1 LATSKQKVTLAS
13 ENPAAR
19 RERLDE
25 TGAGKDAQKAAKP
38 KAPKPALRPG
48 DIGAPE
54 QTAATRKIKML
65 GARISELED
74 ALVRSELENSAQAL
88 GGRIRR
94 LEKDVATYRE
104 ARTAAEFIVT
114 DLRAA
119 LDHSALAIEQLRASP
134 AFRLGSLLMGAGQ
147 SFREFL
153 RLPVSLIGW
162 ARDSRR
168 HLAEKEAQLI
178 PTGSATE
185 YTAAVERALEVAE
198 KQGFQEAERWTIDQ
212 RFRAQ
217 VVARVL
223 TELAGVARR
232 TDPREAVRL
241 AEAALEADPNEGRVK
256 RLAFLMGESGSVTL
270 AAQLLRAAIEK
281 GATLNGTEEARAQDV
296 FALAELAAVGPALVP
311 KQKIIL
317 AVGAANRR
325 VLILAPQAFPF
336 HWSSASIRTHA
347 MAESLARANILVDV
361 ATFPGYPNIGRR
373 EPVDYPPTRN
383 IDGVD
388 YHLLPATQATPGFD
402 HDYVKQTAIMIAS
415 MIKRLGTSTVIAPA
429 DLLHA
434 YPAAVASQLA
444 SVSLVLDCSSV
455 SPDEAHC
462 HTERSQ
468 ILSRVESRLFQY
480 AKTAVVRTP
489 AIAARLHEAAPGT
502 ILCFAPDSTPRAAV
516 GKPMEPRPDNGEF
529 VFGYVGDNAPD
540 VDIECL
546 GVLLQTL
553 VDAQVNARLVIYSV
567 GARIQAIR
575 DQLELARLGQRV
587 TIIEKSPPGRRS
599 EVAYNAFDVVVAPF
613 RLAEDVIKS
622 PFQILSALRSHKC
635 VVAIGAEAYEE
646 MFGAAL
652 IHAGDLEAA
661 ARTLLALAAD
671 DGLRRD
677 QEAAARSWDEAHPS
691 NSLLVQ
697 AIEAI

>member
-13 ENPAAR
+13 DNQTAGS
-19 RERLDE
+19 ERLGE
-25 TGAGKDAQKAAKP
+25 IGARKDAQKAAKP
-38 KAPKPALRPG
+38 KAPKPVLRS
-48 DIGAPE
+48 DIEAVD
-54 QTAATRKIKML
+54 QSAAARKIRL
-65 GARISELED
+65 LSARISELED
-74 ALVRSELENSAQAL
+74 ALVRSELEGSSQGL
-88 GGRIRR
+88 GSRIRR

-119 LDHSALAIEQLRASP
+119 LDHSAVALEHLRASP

-162 ARDSRR
+162 AREARR
-168 HLAEKEAQLI
+168 HQEEKDAQLI

-232 TDPREAVRL
+232 SDPPEAVRL

-256 RLAFLMGESGSVTL
+256 RLAFLMAESGSVSH
-270 AAQLLRAAIEK
+270 AAQVLRAAIEK
-281 GATLNGTEEARAQDV
+281 GAPLNGTEEARAQDI
-296 FALAELAAVGPALVP
+296 FALTDLATVGPDLVP
-311 KQKIIL
+311 KQKTIL

-388 YHLLPATQATPGFD
+388 YHLLPPTQATPGFG
-402 HDYVKQTAIMIAS
+402 HDYVKQTSIMIAS
-415 MIKRLGTSTVIAPA
+415 MIKRLGTSTLIAPS

-444 SVSLVLDCSSV
+444 SISLVLDCWSV
-455 SPDEAHC
+455 APDEAHC

-468 ILSRVESRLFQY
+468 ILSRVESQLYQY
-480 AKTAVVRTP
+480 AKTALVRTP
-489 AIAARLHEAAPGT
+489 AIAARLKQAAPEA
-502 ILCFAPDSTPRAAV
+502 ILCFAPDSTPRAKSD
-516 GKPMEPRPDNGEF
+516 KPLEPRPDNGEF

-540 VDIECL
+540 VDIEGL
-546 GVLLQTL
+546 GALLQSL
-553 VDAQVNARLVIYSV
+553 VDAQINARLVIYSV
-567 GARIQAIR
+567 GARMQAIR
-575 DQLELARLGQRV
+575 DQLELAKLGHRT

-599 EVAYNAFDVVVAPF
+599 EIAYNALDVVVAPF

-635 VVAIGAEAYEE
+635 VVAIGAEAYDE

-652 IHAGDLEAA
+652 IQAPDLESAA
-661 ARTLLALAAD
+661 QTLSALAVDA
-671 DGLRRD
+671 GRRRD
-677 QEAAARSWDEAHPS
+677 QESAARSWDEAHPS
-691 NSLLVQ
+691 DSLLVQ
-697 AIEAI
+697 AIEAL